1 MFTLLNP
8 IKSADLSAYVVTSQ
22 PCPTCNEVLSIEI
35 TPESLFLYNNG
46 ANVQT
51 VLVNYPPA
59 IRERFMTGICGTCW
73 DSMFSFDE

>member
-8 IKSADLSAYVVTSQ
+8 TKTPDLSAYVVSSL
-22 PCPTCNEVLSIEI
+22 PCPSCNVVLSIEI
-35 TPESLFLYNNG
+35 TPESLFLYNQG

-51 VLVNYPPA
+51 VLVNYPPSV
-59 IRERFMTGICGTCW
+59 RESFMTGICGTCW